1 MSSTQ
6 IDYKASQP
14 CHKHLWSTD
23 SVLGTGP
30 GGGHVNMIRT
40 ELPEL
45 LTLSGTSYISEK
57 LSHSA
62 VAKETAQVLLE

>member
-1 MSSTQ
+1 M
-6 IDYKASQP
+6 
-14 CHKHLWSTD
+14 
-23 SVLGTGP
+23 LGTGP